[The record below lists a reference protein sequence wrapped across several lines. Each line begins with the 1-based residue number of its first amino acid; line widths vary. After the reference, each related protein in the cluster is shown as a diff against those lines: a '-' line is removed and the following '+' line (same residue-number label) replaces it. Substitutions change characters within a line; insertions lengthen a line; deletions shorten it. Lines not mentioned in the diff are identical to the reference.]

1 MVSLSEEFERTW
13 VTCLI
18 GIGLLGFGCW
28 LLTWNEG
35 RAVHHAHSLDETYQN
50 AVILNLYDLPLDSQ
64 NGKVVHVTGNLL
76 IDEPLTESEYGVAI
90 QAVKL
95 KRRVQM
101 YQWVEERSPRT
112 DDDDTNA
119 GTFNSISDYY
129 YVTEWR
135 DKLVDSTNFYI
146 RHGHENPREIP
157 LKSVT
162 YVAPVVKLGH
172 LELGEEIKEKFDEFV
187 EITSDER
194 PERKD
199 VKLHM
204 GIYYHCD
211 DIWNPEVG
219 DMRVQFYYAG
229 GTGEAVTIIAK
240 QDNDALVPYETTGGH
255 SIALLRQGNLNINQ
269 MFSAEHFDARLETWK
284 FRGIGVFILYA
295 SSVCLSR
302 ILKIMYVNLKYNKYL
317 KAIEDARKNYSPCE
331 NIKCSC
337 YSHVISND
345 LEPFKNGISKQILD
359 DIKSKGTKYQI
370 INNRLYRDEHCMFP
384 ARCLG
389 VEHFLLE
396 LIQQLPDVEFIL
408 NTRDWPQ
415 IHKTHR
421 LVAPVF
427 SFSKTAD
434 YYDIMYPAWAFW
446 EGGPAISLYPR
457 GIGRWDIHRKQL
469 GFLGNSTNWS
479 DKMSKVFFRG
489 SRTSAE
495 RDPLILLSREYP
507 DLVDAAYTKN
517 QAWKSDADT
526 LHAPPAKEVSF
537 EDHCQYKYLFNFRGV
552 AASFR
557 FKHMFLCK
565 SLVFHVGKEWQEFFY
580 SPLKPW
586 IHYIPI
592 EANSSKEK
600 LLEILQFVKNN
611 DDIAKEIA
619 ENGYNFIWNNLK
631 LSDVRCYWK
640 KLIKKYAKLLTF
652 KPVLDEKLIE
662 IKGK

>member
-284 FRGIGVFILYA
+284 FRGIGVFILYV

-302 ILKIMYVNLKYNKYL
+302 ILKIMFFQVHFSNFYNGE
-317 KAIEDARKNYSPCE
+317 ATSFA
-331 NIKCSC
+331 NIVLAFSVALC
-337 YSHVISND
+337 VI
-345 LEPFKNGISKQILD
+345 
-359 DIKSKGTKYQI
+359 
-370 INNRLYRDEHCMFP
+370 
-384 ARCLG
+384 A
-389 VEHFLLE
+389 
-396 LIQQLPDVEFIL
+396 
-408 NTRDWPQ
+408 
-415 IHKTHR
+415 
-421 LVAPVF
+421 
-427 SFSKTAD
+427 TAW
-434 YYDIMYPAWAFW
+434 IMYRPMLGA
-446 EGGPAISLYPR
+446 SLFFAAVSPFLYLMM
-457 GIGRWDIHRKQL
+457 GVYNEQNIHI
-469 GFLGNSTNWS
+469 N
-479 DKMSKVFFRG
+479 
-489 SRTSAE
+489 
-495 RDPLILLSREYP
+495 
-507 DLVDAAYTKN
+507 
-517 QAWKSDADT
+517 
-526 LHAPPAKEVSF
+526 
-537 EDHCQYKYLFNFRGV
+537 
-552 AASFR
+552 
-557 FKHMFLCK
+557 
-565 SLVFHVGKEWQEFFY
+565 
-580 SPLKPW
+580 
-586 IHYIPI
+586 
-592 EANSSKEK
+592 
-600 LLEILQFVKNN
+600 
-611 DDIAKEIA
+611 
-619 ENGYNFIWNNLK
+619 
-631 LSDVRCYWK
+631 
-640 KLIKKYAKLLTF
+640 
-652 KPVLDEKLIE
+652 
-662 IKGK
+662 